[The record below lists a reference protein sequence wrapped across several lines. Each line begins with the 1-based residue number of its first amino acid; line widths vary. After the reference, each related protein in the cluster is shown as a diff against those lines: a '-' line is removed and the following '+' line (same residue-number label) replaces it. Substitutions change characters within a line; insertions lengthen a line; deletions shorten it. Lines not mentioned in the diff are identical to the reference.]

1 MRRMIRLRWAIL
13 LTVCAVLAGGLA
25 MLAVADPFHLRYA
38 RWFTAGLVLAAL
50 LLLTA
55 ALAVIARRGL
65 LRVLALVV
73 GGIAIVGWT
82 AVVWLAAQ
90 LDVENRVVS
99 EAADGDRRL
108 LVVEGSPIAID
119 PIYAVV
125 LRSGGGPFEQE
136 ALVYQGLQEMPPPSD
151 VRFVDGGA
159 VEVLVGANC
168 KYRSTVEGGTMAVE
182 PVHRP
187 LRLGTC

>member
-13 LTVCAVLAGGLA
+13 LTVCALLAGGLA

-38 RWFTAGLVLAAL
+38 RWFTAALVLATL
-50 LLLTA
+50 VLLTA

-65 LRVLALVV
+65 LRVLVLVG

-99 EAADGDRRL
+99 EAADGNRRL

-136 ALVYQGLQEMPPPSD
+136 ALVYQGLEEMPPPSD

-159 VEVLVGANC
+159 VEVLVGSNC
-168 KYRSTVEGGTMAVE
+168 RYRSTVEGGTMAVD